1 MIIQT
6 KDGMFKVKKMQEG
19 YFKKRGREKVFS
31 WIIFAIFTLYILSL
45 IYPFAWL
52 FMNSFRHTQA
62 FGINPNSFAG
72 GFTLENY
79 REALRADANGASL
92 SKMFFN
98 SMLISTVSTL
108 ITVITSS
115 CTAYIMSKF
124 NFRGKGVL
132 FSIIIFS
139 MILPVVG
146 TTPSIV
152 RVFKEMGIFDSY
164 FALFFLYSGG
174 MGNNFI
180 LLYSFYKG
188 ISWEYAEAA
197 EIDGASDFRIFIS
210 VMMPL
215 ALPAVTS
222 IAVLTWIGLWNEYV
236 MPRVLLPG
244 EPTLSV
250 GLYTL
255 TVKLLDKNRPQ
266 LFAAVSLALIPIIAV
281 FCVFQKTIMT
291 NTVAGGL
298 KG

>member
-1 MIIQT
+1 MQIET
-6 KDGMFKVKKMQEG
+6 VDGPVKVKKTQEG
-19 YFKKRGREKVFS
+19 YFRKRGREKVVA
-31 WIIFAIFTLYILSL
+31 WIVFAIFTLYVITLV
-45 IYPFAWL
+45 YPFVWIAL
-52 FMNSFRHTQA
+52 NSFRDVRD
-62 FGINPNSFAG
+62 FGASPNSLAG
-72 GFTLENY
+72 GFTIENY
-79 REALRADANGASL
+79 KTALAITDDGTSMF
-92 SKMFFN
+92 KMFFN
-98 SMLISTVSTL
+98 SLLISTVSTL
-108 ITVITSS
+108 ITVVTSS

-124 NFRGKGVL
+124 NFRGKSIL
-132 FSIIIFS
+132 FSVIIFS
-139 MILPVVG
+139 MILPIVG
-146 TTPSIV
+146 STPSVV
-152 RVFKEMGIFDSY
+152 RVFKSMGIFNTY

-197 EIDGASDFRIFIS
+197 YIDGASDFRVFMSIMI
-210 VMMPL
+210 PL

-244 EPTLSV
+244 EPTLAV

-255 TVKLLDKNRPQ
+255 TVKLLSTNRPQ
-266 LFAAVSLALIPIIAV
+266 LFASVVLALIPIVAV
-281 FCVFQKTIMT
+281 FSVFQKTIMT

>member
-1 MIIQT
+1 MVVKYKNGYVKYK
-6 KDGMFKVKKMQEG
+6 KDQEG
-19 YFKKRGREKVFS
+19 YFRKTGSEKVVS
-31 WIIFAIFTLYILSL
+31 WIIFAVFTIYVFTL
-45 IYPFAWL
+45 IYPFAWI
-52 FMNSFRHTQA
+52 FMNSFRTAQA
-62 FGINPNSFAG
+62 YGANPNSFAG
-72 GFTLENY
+72 GFVLDNY
-79 REALRADANGASL
+79 KAALYATADDASMWM
-92 SKMFFN
+92 MFVN
-98 SMLISTVSTL
+98 SLLISTVSTL
-108 ITVITSS
+108 ITVVTSS

-124 NFRGKGVL
+124 NFKGKGIL

-146 TTPSIV
+146 TTPSVV
-152 RVFKEMGIFDSY
+152 RIFKAMGIYNTY

-197 EIDGASDFRIFIS
+197 YIDGASNLRVFVSIMF
-210 VMMPL
+210 PL
-215 ALPAVTS
+215 ALPSVVS

-244 EPTLSV
+244 APTIAV
-250 GLYTL
+250 GLY
-255 TVKLLDKNRPQ
+255 KLSEKLMGTDRPQ
-266 LFAAVSLALIPIIAV
+266 LFAAVAVALVPIIIV
-281 FCVFQKTIMT
+281 FSAFQKTIMT

>member
-1 MIIQT
+1 MVIET
-6 KDGMFKVKKMQEG
+6 KEGHVKNKKSTEG
-19 YFKKRGREKVFS
+19 YFKKRGKEKVFS
-31 WIIFAIFTLYILSL
+31 WIVFVIFTIYVLSL
-45 IYPFAWL
+45 LYPFVWIL
-52 FMNSFRHTQA
+52 LNSFRDVKVFA
-62 FGINPNSFAG
+62 ANPNAFG
-72 GFTLENY
+72 GFTIANY
-79 REALRADANGASL
+79 KAALATTDDGTSMF
-92 SKMFFN
+92 KMFFN
-98 SMLISTVSTL
+98 SLLISTVSTL

-124 NFRGKGVL
+124 KFRGRSILYGV
-132 FSIIIFS
+132 IIFS
-139 MILPVVG
+139 MILPIVG
-146 TTPSIV
+146 STPSIV
-152 RVFKEMGIFDSY
+152 RIFKEMNIFNTY

-197 EIDGASDFRIFIS
+197 YIDGASEFRVFIS
-210 VMMPL
+210 IMVPL

-244 EPTLSV
+244 EPTLAV

-255 TVKLLDKNRPQ
+255 TVKLLDSNRPQ
-266 LFAAVSLALIPIIAV
+266 LFASVVIALIPIVAV
-281 FCVFQKTIMT
+281 LSINKKTIMT

>member
-1 MIIQT
+1 MVIET
-6 KDGMFKVKKMQEG
+6 KEGPVKIKKSTEG
-19 YFKKRGREKVFS
+19 YFKKRGKEKVFS
-31 WIIFAIFTLYILSL
+31 WIVFVIFTIYVLSL
-45 IYPFAWL
+45 LYPFVWIL
-52 FMNSFRHTQA
+52 LNSFRDVKVFAANPNA
-62 FGINPNSFAG
+62 FGGLTIA
-72 GFTLENY
+72 NY
-79 REALRADANGASL
+79 KAALATTDDGTSMF
-92 SKMFFN
+92 KMFFN
-98 SMLISTVSTL
+98 SLLISTVSTL

-124 NFRGKGVL
+124 KFRGRSILYGV
-132 FSIIIFS
+132 IIFS
-139 MILPVVG
+139 MILPIVG
-146 TTPSIV
+146 STPSIV
-152 RVFKEMGIFDSY
+152 RIFKEMNIFNTY

-197 EIDGASDFRIFIS
+197 YIDGASEFRVFIS
-210 VMMPL
+210 IMVPL

-244 EPTLSV
+244 EPTLAV

-255 TVKLLDKNRPQ
+255 TVKLLDSNRPQ
-266 LFAAVSLALIPIIAV
+266 LFASVVIALIPIVAV
-281 FCVFQKTIMT
+281 FSIFQKTIMT